1 MSEGFSYKKA
11 GVDISVADAA
21 KQEMAKSLETTDQRV
36 LNKLGAFAS
45 LYDGKFEGY
54 EHPVLVLKM
63 EEPGSKQKLAV
74 QYHRVG
80 SLCYDLVNHL
90 IDDIIV
96 MGARPMAVQDVIICG
111 KLEKPVVT
119 EMVDAMARAC
129 REQDCSLVGGE
140 TSEQPG
146 VLESGLYVLAA
157 AIVGVVD
164 KPKIIDGS
172 KIKPGDTVLAVA
184 SNGLH
189 TNGYSL
195 VRALLSGQPDLA
207 NAQVAGER
215 FLDLILRPHTC
226 YYKAFR
232 GLFDNPGLH
241 GMAHITGGGIQGNL
255 NRVLPGQ
262 TNALIDLTK
271 IEVLPVFKTIRQ
283 AGQVDDADMLHTFNL
298 GVGMTLVVSP
308 DTVEGVVQHL
318 AQQGH
323 KSYPIGR
330 IVEGDKTVV
339 FEGQLELVRQSLV
352 GSAHPAG
359 RLWLKAK
366 STI

>member
-21 KQEMAKSLETTDQRV
+21 KREMAKSLETSDGRV
-36 LNKLGAFAS
+36 LNRLGAFAS
-45 LYDGKFEGY
+45 LYDGKFDGY
-54 EHPVLVLKM
+54 EHPILVLKM

-74 QYHRVG
+74 QYGRVG
-80 SLCYDLVNHL
+80 SVCFDLINHL

-96 MGARPMAVQDVIICG
+96 MGAKPLAVQDVIICG
-111 KLEKPVVT
+111 KLEKRVVT

-129 REQDCSLVGGE
+129 REQECSLVGGE

-157 AIVGVVD
+157 AMVGVVD

-172 KIKPGDTVLAVA
+172 KIQKGDVVLGVA

-195 VRALLSGQPDLA
+195 VRALLTSQPNLA
-207 NAQVAGER
+207 DTLVEGER
-215 FLDLILRPHTC
+215 FIDVILRPHTC

-232 GLFDNPGLH
+232 GLFDNPALH
-241 GMAHITGGGIQGNL
+241 GMAHITGGGFEGNL
-255 NRVLPGQ
+255 NRILPAGV
-262 TNALIDLTK
+262 NARIDLAK
-271 IEVLPVFKTIRQ
+271 VQVLPVFKTIRQ
-283 AGQVDDADMLHTFNL
+283 AGKVDDADMLHTFNL
-298 GVGMTLVVSP
+298 GVGMTLVVAA
-308 DTVEGVVQHL
+308 DAVDAVIQHL
-318 AQQGH
+318 ASQGH

-330 IVEGDKTVV
+330 IIDGDRTVV
-339 FEGQLELVRQSLV
+339 CEN
-352 GSAHPAG
+352 
-359 RLWLKAK
+359 RLNW
-366 STI
+366 

>member
-11 GVDISVADAA
+11 GVDISTADAA
-21 KQEMAKSLETTDQRV
+21 KREMAKSLETSSPRV
-36 LNKLGAFAS
+36 LNRLGAFAS
-45 LYDGKFEGY
+45 LYDGRFDGY

-74 QYHRVG
+74 QYNRVG
-80 SLCYDLVNHL
+80 SVCFDLINHL
-90 IDDIIV
+90 IDDVIV
-96 MGARPMAVQDVIICG
+96 MGAKPLAVQDVIICG

-129 REQDCSLVGGE
+129 REQDCDLVGGE

-157 AIVGVVD
+157 AMVGVVD

-172 KIKPGDTVLAVA
+172 KIRKGDVVLGVA

-195 VRALLSGQPDLA
+195 VRALLAGDAKLA
-207 NAQVAGER
+207 DTPVEGER
-215 FLDLILRPHTC
+215 FVDVILRPHTC

-232 GLFDNPGLH
+232 GLFDNPALH
-241 GMAHITGGGIQGNL
+241 GMAHITGGGIEGNL
-255 NRVLPGQ
+255 NRVLPTG
-262 TNALIDLTK
+262 TGAVIDAAK
-271 IEVLPVFKTIRQ
+271 IQILPVFKVIRQ
-283 AGQVDDADMLHTFNL
+283 AGKVDDADMLRTFNL
-298 GVGMTLVVSP
+298 GVGMTLVVAA
-308 DTVEGVVQHL
+308 DAADAVIQHL
-318 AQQGH
+318 ASQGH

-330 IVEGDKTVV
+330 ITDGDRTVNY
-339 FEGQLELVRQSLV
+339 EN
-352 GSAHPAG
+352 
-359 RLWLKAK
+359 RLAW
-366 STI
+366 

>member
-11 GVDISVADAA
+11 GVDISTADAA
-21 KQEMAKSLETTDQRV
+21 KREMAKSLETSSPRV
-36 LNKLGAFAS
+36 LNRLGAFAS
-45 LYDGKFEGY
+45 LYDGRFDGY

-74 QYHRVG
+74 QHGRVG
-80 SLCYDLVNHL
+80 SVCFDLVNHL
-90 IDDIIV
+90 IDDVIV
-96 MGARPMAVQDVIICG
+96 MGAKPLAVQDVIICG

-129 REQDCSLVGGE
+129 REQDCDLVGGE

-157 AIVGVVD
+157 AMVGVVD

-172 KIKPGDTVLAVA
+172 KIRKGDVVLGVA

-195 VRALLSGQPDLA
+195 VRALLAGDPKLA
-207 NAQVAGER
+207 DTPVDGER
-215 FLDLILRPHTC
+215 FIDAILRPHTC

-232 GLFDNPGLH
+232 GLFDNPALH
-241 GMAHITGGGIQGNL
+241 GMAHITGGGIEGNL
-255 NRVLPGQ
+255 NRVLPADTG
-262 TNALIDLTK
+262 AVIDAAK
-271 IEVLPVFKTIRQ
+271 IQILPVFKVIRQ
-283 AGQVDDADMLHTFNL
+283 AGQVDDADMLRTFNL
-298 GVGMTLVVSP
+298 GVGMTLVVAA
-308 DTVEGVVQHL
+308 DAVEAVVKHL
-318 AQQGH
+318 ANQGH

-330 IVEGDKTVV
+330 VTDGDRTVNY
-339 FEGQLELVRQSLV
+339 EN
-352 GSAHPAG
+352 
-359 RLWLKAK
+359 RLTW
-366 STI
+366 

>member
-21 KQEMAKSLETTDQRV
+21 KQEMARSLETSDRRV

-54 EHPVLVLKM
+54 EHPILVLKM

-74 QYHRVG
+74 QYKRVG

-111 KLEKPVVT
+111 KLEKHVVT
-119 EMVDAMARAC
+119 EMVDSMAKAC

-164 KPKIIDGS
+164 KPKIVDGS
-172 KIKPGDTVLAVA
+172 KIRVGDTVLAVA

-195 VRALLSGQPDLA
+195 VRALLAGQPDLA
-207 NAQVAGER
+207 DAKVDGER
-215 FLDLILRPHTC
+215 FLDVILRPHTC

-241 GMAHITGGGIQGNL
+241 GMAHITGGGFQGNL
-255 NRVLPGQ
+255 NRVLPAG
-262 TNALIDLTK
+262 TNALLDLGK
-271 IEVLPVFKTIRQ
+271 VQVLPVFKTIRL
-283 AGQVDDADMLHTFNL
+283 AGKVDDADMLRTFNL
-298 GVGMTLVVSP
+298 GVGMTLVVAP
-308 DTVEGVVQHL
+308 DAVDAVAGHL
-318 AQQGH
+318 AEQGH
-323 KSYPIGR
+323 RSYPIGR
-330 IVEGDKTVV
+330 IVEGDRTVV
-339 FEGQLELVRQSLV
+339 YKHQLS
-352 GSAHPAG
+352 
-359 RLWLKAK
+359 W
-366 STI
+366 

>member
-1 MSEGFSYKKA
+1 MSEGFSYKKS

-21 KQEMAKSLETTDQRV
+21 KQEMAKSLETTDSRV
-36 LNKLGAFAS
+36 LNRLGAFAS
-45 LYDGKFEGY
+45 LYDGRFEGY
-54 EHPVLVLKM
+54 EHPILVLKM

-74 QYHRVG
+74 QYKRIG

-96 MGARPMAVQDVIICG
+96 MGAKPLAVQDVIICG

-146 VLESGLYVLAA
+146 VLDAGLYVLAA

-172 KIKPGDTVLAVA
+172 RIQRGDTVLAVA

-195 VRALLSGQPDLA
+195 VRALLTGQPDLA
-207 NAQVAGER
+207 GALVDGER
-215 FLDLILRPHTC
+215 FLDVILRPHTC

-232 GLFDNPGLH
+232 DLFDNPALH

-255 NRVLPGQ
+255 NRILPVGCGA
-262 TNALIDLTK
+262 TIDISK
-271 IEVLPVFKTIRQ
+271 IQILPVFKTIHQ
-283 AGQVDDADMLHTFNL
+283 AGQVDNVDMLRTFNL
-298 GVGMTLVVSP
+298 GVGMSLAVSP
-308 DTVEGVVQHL
+308 DGVDTVTKHL
-318 AQQGH
+318 AEQGH
-323 KSYPIGR
+323 TSYPIGE
-330 IVEGDKTVV
+330 IAEGDRTVAYS
-339 FEGQLELVRQSLV
+339 GQLQ
-352 GSAHPAG
+352 
-359 RLWLKAK
+359 W
-366 STI
+366 

>member
-21 KQEMAKSLETTDQRV
+21 KQEMAKSLETTDRRV
-36 LNKLGAFAS
+36 LNRLGAFAS
-45 LYDGKFEGY
+45 LYDGKFDGY
-54 EHPVLVLKM
+54 EHPILVLKM

-74 QYHRVG
+74 QHKRAASV
-80 SLCYDLVNHL
+80 CFDLVNHL

-96 MGARPMAVQDVIICG
+96 MGARPLAVQDVIVCG

-172 KIKPGDTVLAVA
+172 KIRRGDVVLAVA

-195 VRALLSGQPDLA
+195 VRALLAGQPDLA
-207 NAQVAGER
+207 EAKVEGER
-215 FLDLILRPHTC
+215 FLDVILRPHTC

-232 GLFDNPGLH
+232 GLFDNPGLR
-241 GMAHITGGGIQGNL
+241 GLAHITGGGIEGNL
-255 NRVLPGQ
+255 NRILPAGCD
-262 TNALIDLTK
+262 ARIDVSK
-271 IEVLPVFKTIRQ
+271 IEILPVFRTIRA

-298 GVGMTLVVSP
+298 GVGMTLVAAPEAV
-308 DTVEGVVQHL
+308 DTVVRHL
-318 AQQGH
+318 ADQGH
-323 KSYPIGR
+323 TSYPIGR
-330 IVEGDKTVV
+330 IIEGDRKVAY
-339 FEGQLELVRQSLV
+339 EGQL
-352 GSAHPAG
+352 A
-359 RLWLKAK
+359 W
-366 STI
+366 